1 MAMLPYHSEMSGSKC
16 FSFLLILLLAFS
28 LNLVSSGNSRTDS
41 PVRVIFD
48 TDLDSDVDDVG
59 ALAMLL
65 NLHRAGTIDLIGV
78 VVTSDDPFAPVCA
91 AAIHAFYG
99 FPDIPVGFLKDQA
112 KLNNHS
118 RYTRQISEEFPAGIS
133 SWEEAEDAVALYRKL
148 LAESPGESVYIVTV
162 GHLSSLQRLMQSGPD
177 GASRLDGS
185 SLVSQKVK
193 EWLCM
198 GGQYP
203 SGKEAN
209 FYRPDPAS
217 TVYCVENWEKDV
229 VFCGW
234 EAGNPVITGGEWL
247 KETLAPGHPVYRGY
261 ELYNGFAGRQSWDQ
275 LAVLLLLEE
284 GRSFFDYVE
293 GTCVVAP
300 DGSNTWTVSSPGK
313 HRYISIKPSV
323 GAESISRYI
332 DRLMAGER

>member
-1 MAMLPYHSEMSGSKC
+1 MYGSRR
-16 FSFLLILLLAFS
+16 FNFLLILLFA
-28 LNLVSSGNSRTDS
+28 LNLNQVSAGCGPTDS

-65 NLHRAGTIDLIGV
+65 NLHQAGTIDLIGV
-78 VVTSDDPFAPVCA
+78 VVTSDDPYAPVCA
-91 AAIHAFYG
+91 AAINTFYG
-99 FPDIPVGFLKDQA
+99 FPDIPVGFLKGQP

-118 RYTRQISEEFPAGIS
+118 RYTRQISHEFPSGIS
-133 SWEEAEDAVALYRKL
+133 SWEQAEDAVELYRRL
-148 LAESPGESVYIVTV
+148 LAGSPDESVYVVTV

-177 GASRLDGS
+177 DASQLDGP
-185 SLVSQKVK
+185 SLVREKVK
-193 EWLCM
+193 QWLCM

-203 SGKEAN
+203 AGKEAN

-229 VFCGW
+229 IFCGW
-234 EAGNPVITGGEWL
+234 EAGNPVLTGGEWL

-284 GRSFFDYVE
+284 GRSFFDYTE
-293 GTCVVAP
+293 GTCVVAS
-300 DGSNTWTVSSPGK
+300 DGSNTWVNSSPGK

-332 DRLMAGER
+332 DRLMAGKQ